1 MNISYRITRE
11 DFVDAQKLHR
21 SKGPSVAV
29 RAIRL
34 GAKVLMGSAFLILV
48 ILAAVTRN
56 RGLWSN
62 IAPLIV
68 LLVVWSIA
76 MWVWVPLS
84 WRRAYAKDRR
94 LQHEFAASISEDGI
108 RLQSVDFDATLKWAA
123 YLRFLESDRIFLLYQ
138 TNRMF
143 NLFPKTAFAPGE
155 TEEFRQLVRR
165 KLPEK

>member
-1 MNISYRITRE
+1 VKICYRITRE
-11 DFVDAQKLHR
+11 DFIDAQKLHR
-21 SKGPSVAV
+21 SKGPSAAV

-34 GAKVLMGSAFLILV
+34 GAKVLVGFAFLILI
-48 ILAAVTRN
+48 ILAAVTRD

-62 IAPLIV
+62 MAPLIV
-68 LLVVWSIA
+68 LLVVWSLA
-76 MWVWVPLS
+76 MWVWVPLN

-94 LQHEFAASISEDGI
+94 LQYEFAASISEDGI
-108 RLQSVDFDATLKWAA
+108 HLQSVDFDANIKWAA

-143 NLFPKTAFAPGE
+143 NLFPKTAFAPSE
-155 TEEFRQLVRR
+155 IDEFRQLVCR